1 MLVKNIRH
9 HFKLW
14 LNSLK
19 IVYRYDVL
27 VEKAVTLK
35 YVDTI
40 SFGSKCTVQSGVYIY
55 GSRRGMKVRFG
66 DDVAIGMGSTILGEG
81 GVEIGDGTHFGPNVV
96 LTTQYGDRKRSSLTE
111 TNLSYASVKIGK
123 CAWIGAGS
131 VIMPGTILGDYC
143 SVAPNSVVYGRW
155 TNDNINLMGNPARK
169 RKF

>member
-55 GSRRGMKVRFG
+55 GSRRGMKVIFG
-66 DDVAIGMGSTILGEG
+66 NDVVIGMGGTILGEG
-81 GVEIGDGTHFGPNVV
+81 GVEIGDATHFGPNVV
-96 LTTQYGDRKRSSLTE
+96 VTTQYGDRDESSLAE
-111 TNLSYASVKIGK
+111 THLKYQPVKIGK
-123 CAWIGAGS
+123 GVWIGAGS
-131 VIMPGTILGDYC
+131 VIMPGTVLGDYC
-143 SVAPNSVVYGRW
+143 SIAPNSVVYGQW
-155 TNDNINLMGNPARK
+155 KDSNIRLMGNPARK
-169 RKF
+169 TKF